1 MSWWKNL
8 WKGREKKSADIAK
21 ERLHVMLL
29 HQRGLLSKKDMES
42 MEKDLIEVL
51 SKYLDINPGE
61 IEFEIKQ
68 VDDKYQ
74 AISFIIPVSSKK

>member
-1 MSWWKNL
+1 MSWWKSIWRN
-8 WKGREKKSADIAK
+8 KQKKSADIAK

-29 HQRGLLSKKDMES
+29 HQRGLLSKQDLEN

-61 IEFEIKQ
+61 IEFEIKK

-74 AISFIIPVSSKK
+74 AISFIIPVVSRK

>member
-1 MSWWKNL
+1 MSWWRNL
-8 WKGREKKSADIAK
+8 FNVNRKRSADIAK

-29 HQRGLLSKKDMES
+29 HQRGLLSEKDLEN

-61 IEFEIKQ
+61 VEFEIKQ
-68 VDDKYQ
+68 VDERYQ
-74 AISFIIPVSSKK
+74 AISFIVPVSSKK

>member
-1 MSWWKNL
+1 MAWWKSL
-8 WKGREKKSADIAK
+8 WKNKGKKSADIAK

-29 HQRGLLSKKDMES
+29 HQRGLLSKQDLES

-61 IEFEIKQ
+61 IEFEIKK
-68 VDDKYQ
+68 VDEKYQ
-74 AISFIIPVSSKK
+74 AISFIIPVTSKK

>member
-1 MSWWKNL
+1 MAWWKSL
-8 WKGREKKSADIAK
+8 WKSKQKKSADIAK

-29 HQRGLLSKKDMES
+29 HQRGLLSKQDLEN

-61 IEFEIKQ
+61 IEFEIKK
-68 VDDKYQ
+68 VDEKYQ
-74 AISFIIPVSSKK
+74 AISFIIPVTSKK

>member
-1 MSWWKNL
+1 MSWWRNL
-8 WKGREKKSADIAK
+8 FNINRKRSADIAK

-29 HQRGLLSKKDMES
+29 HQRGLLSERDLEN

-61 IEFEIKQ
+61 VEFEIKQ
-68 VDDKYQ
+68 VDERYQ

>member
-1 MSWWKNL
+1 MAWWKSL
-8 WKGREKKSADIAK
+8 WKGRQKKSADIAK

-29 HQRGLLSKKDMES
+29 HQRGLLSKQDLEN

-61 IEFEIKQ
+61 IEFEIKK
-68 VDDKYQ
+68 VDEKYQ
-74 AISFIIPVSSKK
+74 AISFIIPVTSKK

>member
-1 MSWWKNL
+1 MSWWRNL
-8 WKGREKKSADIAK
+8 FNINRRRSADIAK

-29 HQRGLLSKKDMES
+29 HQRGLLSERDLEN

-61 IEFEIKQ
+61 VEFEIKQ
-68 VDDKYQ
+68 VDERYQ

>member
-1 MSWWKNL
+1 MSWWRNL
-8 WKGREKKSADIAK
+8 FHVNRKRPADIAK

-29 HQRGLLSKKDMES
+29 HQRGLLSERDLEN

-61 IEFEIKQ
+61 VEFEIKQ
-68 VDDKYQ
+68 VDERYQ

>member
-1 MSWWKNL
+1 MNRK
-8 WKGREKKSADIAK
+8 RSADIAK

-29 HQRGLLSKKDMES
+29 HQRGLLSERDLEN

-61 IEFEIKQ
+61 VEFEIKQ
-68 VDDKYQ
+68 VDERYQ

>member
-1 MSWWKNL
+1 MSWWRNL
-8 WKGREKKSADIAK
+8 FYVNKKKSADIAK

-29 HQRGLLSKKDMES
+29 HQRGLLSERDLEN

-61 IEFEIKQ
+61 VEFEIKQ
-68 VDDKYQ
+68 VDERYQ